1 MKLFLKTTLACA
13 LAFAPIVSHAFTQTS
28 FTYSGL
34 YKSLKTS
41 KESTFSQLSLNFLLL
56 ENKNN
61 SICPVDNVTIADGEQ
76 TLKVLMASDGALYLP
91 LDKGLKKDHAA
102 ISFKTPKY
110 VGCHLSMEISVAE
123 FELESLTKENM
134 LSWLDQ
140 FDALY
145 SRLAGWPGRYF
156 MPSVTGLNFKI
167 IGKNVSAQIE
177 SENNVVKTLPLDQ
190 SALYLSRAA
199 IEQLADNSQ
208 LRVIGKLDKVLPRL
222 EK

>member
-13 LAFAPIVSHAFTQTS
+13 LVFAPMVSHAFTQTS

-102 ISFKTPKY
+102 ISFKTPKD

-156 MPSVTGLNFKI
+156 MPSVTGLNLKVV
-167 IGKNVSAQIE
+167 GNNPSVQIE
-177 SENNVVKTLPLDQ
+177 LDNKVLKNLEISQ
-190 SALYLSRAA
+190 STLYLSRES
-199 IEQLADNSQ
+199 IEQFADNSQ
-208 LRVIGKLDKVLPRL
+208 LRVVGQLEKVLPRL